1 MSSEDGEKTDEFIII
16 TNISDEISA
25 GHLRSILSQR
35 NIPHLI
41 ISYYDSA
48 FDGLF
53 QLFNGWG
60 CIRAPIKYKD
70 EILSLLNDIE
80 SEKGKK
86 NPSDKNK

>member
-1 MSSEDGEKTDEFIII
+1 MSAEDGEKLNEFVTIAQV
-16 TNISDEISA
+16 SDEISA
-25 GHLRSILSQR
+25 GYLKSILSQR

-53 QLFNGWG
+53 QLYKGWG

-70 EILSLLNDIE
+70 EILSILNDIK
-80 SEKGKK
+80 SEQDKD
-86 NPSDKNK
+86 NPNNNK